1 MLYVFL
7 FSWNQITTKM
17 RYPKTLFLLI
27 VSAYI
32 CSKIYGK
39 SYSLNPII
47 IVMKKGLYFIAA
59 AILAFVF
66 TSCAPKPMGALDPSY
81 FSTNPNPLEENGGK
95 VVATVTGKFPPKY
108 FDKKTVVVVT
118 PVLKTST
125 GAEYRGTPVT
135 YQGEKVQGNNQQVS
149 YKLGGNFTQQVAFDY
164 KPDMAKSE
172 LLLEFSATRVKKTY
186 EIPSVKVAD
195 GVIATST
202 LVAVN
207 SENLNAPIVADK
219 FQRVIQ
225 EKQDA
230 NILFVIQQANL
241 RPKELKQDAL
251 VDLIK
256 RVKEAKD
263 SANLKVD
270 DFGLHSFA
278 SPDGG
283 VKINEPLSMARE
295 KNTKKYLDKEMK
307 KLKADVNLDAT
318 FTAEDWDGFQKL
330 MENSNI
336 QDKEVILRVL
346 SMYSNDPDKRMAEI
360 KDLSAVYKNI
370 ADQILPQLRR
380 SNVSLT
386 LDVIGK
392 SDDQIANLAQS
403 NPSQLS
409 VEELL
414 YAATLTTDSAKKAAI
429 YQKVI
434 DLYPN
439 DMRGY
444 NNLGTIN
451 FNNGNYDEAG
461 RLFAKALAIEPN
473 SPQVNYNMAIVALA
487 QGDAAKA
494 QQYLGNAGNLGGSD
508 VNQALGIIYLQ
519 QGDYDKAKSAFG
531 DAPTNNAAL
540 SQILTKDYSAA
551 RATLNNVKNPDGETA
566 YLLAVV
572 GARTN
577 DRQLVYDSMRKA
589 VAANSQWGVKAT
601 TDAEFAKYLTDTDF
615 MNIIK

>member
-1 MLYVFL
+1 
-7 FSWNQITTKM
+7 M
-17 RYPKTLFLLI
+17 RYPKTLFSLI

-32 CSKIYGK
+32 CSKICGK

-47 IVMKKGLYFIAA
+47 IVMKKGLYLIAA
-59 AILAFVF
+59 AILAFAF

-95 VVATVTGKFPPKY
+95 VVATVTGKFPPNY

-125 GAEYRGTPVT
+125 GTEYRGTPVS
-135 YQGEKVQGNNQQVS
+135 YQGEKIQGNNQQIS
-149 YKLGGNFTQQVAFDY
+149 YKLGGTFTQHVSFDY

-202 LVAVN
+202 LVAAN
-207 SENLNAPIVADK
+207 SENLNSPIVADK
-219 FQRVIQ
+219 FQRIIQ

-241 RPKELKQDAL
+241 RPKELKQAAL

-256 RVKEAKD
+256 RIQEAKD
-263 SANLKVD
+263 SSNLKVA

-283 VKINEPLSMARE
+283 IKINEPLSLNRE
-295 KNTKKYLDKEMK
+295 KNTKKYLDNQMK

-318 FTAEDWDGFQKL
+318 YTAEDWDGFQKL
-330 MENSNI
+330 MEASNI

-346 SMYSNDPDKRMAEI
+346 SMYSNDPQKRMEEI
-360 KDLSAVYKNI
+360 KNMSTVFKTI
-370 ADQILPQLRR
+370 ADKILPQLRR

-386 LDVIGK
+386 MDIIGK
-392 SDDQIANLAQS
+392 SDDQISNLAQT

-414 YAATLTTDSAKKAAI
+414 YAATLTNDQAKKAAI

-444 NNLGTIN
+444 NNLGTID
-451 FNNGNYDEAG
+451 FNKGDYSEAG

-473 SPQVNYNMAIVALA
+473 SAQANYNMAIVALA

-494 QQYLGNAGNLGGSD
+494 QQYLGNAGNLGGND

-519 QGDYDKAKSAFG
+519 QGDYAKAKTAFG

-540 SQILTKDYSAA
+540 AQILTKDYSAA

-566 YLLAVV
+566 YLLAIV

>member
-1 MLYVFL
+1 
-7 FSWNQITTKM
+7 
-17 RYPKTLFLLI
+17 
-27 VSAYI
+27 
-32 CSKIYGK
+32 
-39 SYSLNPII
+39 
-47 IVMKKGLYFIAA
+47 MKKGIYFIMSAV
-59 AILAFVF
+59 LAFVF
-66 TSCAPKPMGALDPSY
+66 SSCAPKPMGALDPSY
-81 FSTNPNPLEENGGK
+81 FSTNPNPLQENGGK

-125 GAEYRGTPVT
+125 GVEYKGTPVS
-135 YQGEKVQGNNQQVS
+135 YQGEKIQGNNQQIS
-149 YKLGGNFTQQVAFDY
+149 YELGGTFTQQVAFDY

-172 LLLEFSATRVKKTY
+172 LFLQFSATRGKKTY

-195 GVIATST
+195 GVIATAT
-202 LVAVN
+202 LAAAN
-207 SENLNAPIVADK
+207 SDNLNSPIVPDK
-219 FQRVIQ
+219 FQRIIQ

-230 NILFVIQQANL
+230 NIMFLIQQANL
-241 RPKELKQDAL
+241 RPKELKQAAL
-251 VDLIK
+251 LDLIK
-256 RVKEAKD
+256 RIKEAQD
-263 SANLKVD
+263 SANLKVY

-283 VKINEPLSMARE
+283 LKINEPLSLKRE
-295 KNTKKYLDKEMK
+295 KNTKTYLDKQMK

-318 FTAEDWDGFQKL
+318 YTAEDWDGFKNL
-330 MENSNI
+330 MEASNI

-346 SMYSNDPDKRMAEI
+346 SMYDNAPDQRMAEI
-360 KDLSAVYKNI
+360 KDLAAVYKTI
-370 ADQILPQLRR
+370 AKDILPQLRR
-380 SNVSLT
+380 SKVSLIM
-386 LDVIGK
+386 DVIGK
-392 SDDQIANLAQS
+392 SDEQISQLAQ
-403 NPSQLS
+403 NDPSKLT

-414 YAATLTTDSAKKAAI
+414 YAATLTNDPAQKAAI

-434 DLYPN
+434 DIYPN

-444 NNLGTIN
+444 NNLGTLD
-451 FNNGNYDEAG
+451 FNKGDYAEAG

-473 SPQVNYNMAIVALA
+473 SPQANYNMAIIALA

-494 QQYLGNAGNLGGSD
+494 QQYLGNAGNLGGND

-519 QGDYDKAKSAFG
+519 QGDYDKAKAAFG
-531 DAPTNNAAL
+531 DAATNNAAIA
-540 SQILTKDYSAA
+540 QIMTKDYSAA
-551 RATLNNVKNPDGETA
+551 RNTLNNVKTPDGETN

-589 VAANSQWGVKAT
+589 VAANADWGKKAM
-601 TDAEFAKYLTDTDF
+601 TDAEFAKYLTDSDF

>member
-1 MLYVFL
+1 
-7 FSWNQITTKM
+7 M

-47 IVMKKGLYFIAA
+47 IVMKKGLYFITA

-81 FSTNPNPLEENGGK
+81 FSTNPNPLEANGGK
-95 VVATVTGKFPPKY
+95 VVATVTGKFPPNY

-149 YKLGGNFTQQVAFDY
+149 YKLGGTFTQQVAFDY

-225 EKQDA
+225 EKKDA
-230 NILFVIQQANL
+230 NILFAIQQANL
-241 RPKELKQDAL
+241 RPKELKQNAL

-256 RVKEAKD
+256 RIREAKD
-263 SANLKVD
+263 SANLKVN

-283 VKINEPLSMARE
+283 VKINEPLSKNRE
-295 KNTKKYLDKEMK
+295 KNTKSYLEKEMK
-307 KLKADVNLDAT
+307 KLKANVNLDAT

-360 KDLSAVYKNI
+360 KNLSSVFKNI

-386 LDVIGK
+386 LDIIGK
-392 SDDQIANLAQS
+392 SDDQIANLAQE

-409 VEELL
+409 VDELL
-414 YAATLTTDSAKKAAI
+414 YAATLTTDPAKKAAI

-434 DLYPN
+434 DIYPN
-439 DMRGY
+439 DLRGY

-461 RLFAKALAIEPN
+461 RLFAKAFAIDPN
-473 SPQVNYNMAIVALA
+473 SPQVNYNMAIVALT

-519 QGDYDKAKSAFG
+519 QGEYDKAKTAFG

-551 RATLNNVKNPDGETA
+551 RATLNNVKTPDGETA
-566 YLLAVV
+566 YLLAIV

-589 VAANSQWGVKAT
+589 VATNSQWGVKAT

>member
-1 MLYVFL
+1 
-7 FSWNQITTKM
+7 M

-47 IVMKKGLYFIAA
+47 IVMKKGLYFITA

-66 TSCAPKPMGALDPSY
+66 SSCAPKPMGALDPSY
-81 FSTNPNPLEENGGK
+81 FSTNPNPLEANGGK
-95 VVATVTGKFPPKY
+95 VVATVTGKFPPNY

-149 YKLGGNFTQQVAFDY
+149 YKLGGAFTQQVAFDY

-225 EKQDA
+225 EKKDA
-230 NILFVIQQANL
+230 NILFAIQQANL
-241 RPKELKQDAL
+241 RPKELKQNAL

-256 RVKEAKD
+256 RIREAKD
-263 SANLKVD
+263 SANLKVN

-283 VKINEPLSMARE
+283 VKINEPLSKNRE
-295 KNTKKYLDKEMK
+295 KNTKSYLEKEMK
-307 KLKADVNLDAT
+307 KLKANVNLDAT

-360 KDLSAVYKNI
+360 KNLSSVFKNI

-386 LDVIGK
+386 LDIIGK
-392 SDDQIANLAQS
+392 SDDQIANLAQE

-409 VEELL
+409 VDELL
-414 YAATLTTDSAKKAAI
+414 YAATLTTDPAKKAAI

-434 DLYPN
+434 DIYPN
-439 DMRGY
+439 DLRGY

-461 RLFAKALAIEPN
+461 RLFAKALAIDPN
-473 SPQVNYNMAIVALA
+473 SPQVNYNVAIVALT

-519 QGDYDKAKSAFG
+519 QGEYDKAKTAFG

-551 RATLNNVKNPDGETA
+551 RATLNNVKTPDGETA
-566 YLLAVV
+566 YLLAIV

>member
-1 MLYVFL
+1 M
-7 FSWNQITTKM
+7 
-17 RYPKTLFLLI
+17 LI

-47 IVMKKGLYFIAA
+47 IVMKKGLYFITA

-66 TSCAPKPMGALDPSY
+66 SSCAPKPMGALDPSY
-81 FSTNPNPLEENGGK
+81 FSTNPNPLEANGGK
-95 VVATVTGKFPPKY
+95 VVATVTGKFPPNY

-149 YKLGGNFTQQVAFDY
+149 YKLGGAFTQQVAFDY

-225 EKQDA
+225 EKKDA
-230 NILFVIQQANL
+230 NILFAIQQANL
-241 RPKELKQDAL
+241 RPKELKQNAL

-256 RVKEAKD
+256 RIREAKD
-263 SANLKVD
+263 SANLKVN

-283 VKINEPLSMARE
+283 VKINEPLSKNRE
-295 KNTKKYLDKEMK
+295 KNTKSYLEKEMK
-307 KLKADVNLDAT
+307 KLKANVNLDAT

-360 KDLSAVYKNI
+360 KNLSSVFKNI

-386 LDVIGK
+386 LDIIGK
-392 SDDQIANLAQS
+392 SDDQIANLAQE

-409 VEELL
+409 VDELL
-414 YAATLTTDSAKKAAI
+414 YAATLTTDPAKKAAI

-434 DLYPN
+434 DIYPN
-439 DMRGY
+439 DLRGY

-461 RLFAKALAIEPN
+461 RLFAKALAIDPN
-473 SPQVNYNMAIVALA
+473 SPQVNYNVAIVALT

-519 QGDYDKAKSAFG
+519 QGEYDKAKTAFG

-551 RATLNNVKNPDGETA
+551 RATLNNVKTPDGETA
-566 YLLAVV
+566 YLLAIV

>member
-1 MLYVFL
+1 
-7 FSWNQITTKM
+7 
-17 RYPKTLFLLI
+17 
-27 VSAYI
+27 
-32 CSKIYGK
+32 
-39 SYSLNPII
+39 
-47 IVMKKGLYFIAA
+47 MKKGLYFIAA

-461 RLFAKALAIEPN
+461 RLFSKALAIEPN